1 MTLILFIPVVGL
13 ALLLA
18 GRAFRRRTEVTA
30 LVRVKCPA
38 RNPITTS
45 KDIF

>member
-1 MTLILFIPVVGL
+1 MTFILFIPVVGL

-18 GRAFRRRTEVTA
+18 GRALRRRTEVTA
-30 LVRVKCPA
+30 LVRVKYPA
-38 RNPITTS
+38 RNPTSTS